1 MEEQIISIQN
11 LTQNKTFSFEEAED
25 LISLLNLISG
35 KTKRELN
42 LLNSQLQFIKKD
54 TEKAQ
59 AIQTKIN
66 IQLQGWSDKVRR
78 LGAIPISLCKVQ
90 IMGDKEKYF
99 WEYPEK
105 KLFIN

>member
-1 MEEQIISIQN
+1 MEEQIISIHN
-11 LTQNKTFSFEEAED
+11 LTENKTFSLKEAEEI
-25 LISLLNLISG
+25 ISILNLISS

-54 TEKAQ
+54 SEKAQ
-59 AIQTKIN
+59 AIQSKIN
-66 IQLQGWSDKVRR
+66 LQLQSWSDKVRR

-90 IMGDKEKYF
+90 ILGDKEKYF